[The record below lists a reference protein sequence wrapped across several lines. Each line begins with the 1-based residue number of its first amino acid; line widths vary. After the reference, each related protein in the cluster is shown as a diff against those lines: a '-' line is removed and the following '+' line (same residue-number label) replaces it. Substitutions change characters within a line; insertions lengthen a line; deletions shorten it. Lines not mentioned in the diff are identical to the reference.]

1 MLFKKQI
8 FAACFLLL
16 CSHLCNA
23 QIEVDYAHGKD
34 YNSIGFGG
42 FLNFSFP
49 AGESDYLTVEG
60 GVQYFKSSDDEELA
74 LIPVLAGYRYT
85 LDRTGSGLYVEPFA
99 GYAFGG
105 STIGSYNENGGW
117 EGGNVKV
124 AGPAAGL
131 GVGYLFDIGNIPFN
145 VGLRLQHNFG
155 NYGTS
160 TLGLRISH
168 SFGFR
173 KRDDY

>member
-1 MLFKKQI
+1 M
-8 FAACFLLL
+8 
-16 CSHLCNA
+16 
-23 QIEVDYAHGKD
+23 DYAHGKD

-49 AGESDYLTVEG
+49 ASESDYLTVEG
-60 GVQYFKSSDDEELA
+60 GVQYFNSSDDEELA

-85 LDRTGSGLYVEPFA
+85 LDRSGSGFYVEPFA

-105 STIGSYNENGGW
+105 STIGSYNSNGAW

-124 AGPAAGL
+124 AGPAGGL
-131 GVGYLFDIGNIPFN
+131 GIGYLLDIGNIPFN
-145 VGLRLQHNFG
+145 LGLRFQHNFG
-155 NYGTS
+155 NYGTNIIAF
-160 TLGLRISH
+160 RISH

-173 KRDDY
+173 KRNEY

>member
-1 MLFKKQI
+1 M
-8 FAACFLLL
+8 
-16 CSHLCNA
+16 
-23 QIEVDYAHGKD
+23 DYSHGKD

-49 AGESDYLTVEG
+49 VSDGDFLTVEG
-60 GVQYFKSSDDEELA
+60 GVEYFNSSDDEELA

-85 LDRTGSGLYVEPFA
+85 FDRSGSGFYVEPFA
-99 GYAFGG
+99 GYAFGS
-105 STIGSYNENGGW
+105 STIGSYDSYGVW
-117 EGGNVKV
+117 EGGTVKV

-131 GVGYLFDIGNIPFN
+131 GAGYLLDIGNIPFN
-145 VGLRLQHNFG
+145 LGLSVQHNFG

-160 TLGLRISH
+160 TLAFRISH
-168 SFGFR
+168 SFSFH